1 MKTNI
6 QQLKSKRFF

>member
-6 QQLKSKRFF
+6 QKNCLLGRM